1 MLQQFLNETEIEET
15 NKNNEIFKIC
25 FCYNTLSLLVKDLN
39 KFNQK
44 ENEKIENQNNDWL
57 FYIKNYVILKKIPK
71 NENLNKVI
79 DIVEKHIRLQ

>member
-15 NKNNEIFKIC
+15 NKNNEIFKIY
-25 FCYNTLSLLVKDLN
+25 FWYNTLSLLVKDLN
-39 KFNQK
+39 KFNQN
-44 ENEKIENQNNDWL
+44 ENEKIENRNNDWL

-79 DIVEKHIRLQ
+79 DIVEKNIRLQ

>member
-1 MLQQFLNETEIEET
+1 MLQQFLNETEIEEI

-57 FYIKNYVILKKIPK
+57 FYIKNYVILKTIPK

>member
-15 NKNNEIFKIC
+15 NKNNEIFKIY
-25 FCYNTLSLLVKDLN
+25 FWYNTLSLLVKDLN
-39 KFNQK
+39 KFNQN

-79 DIVEKHIRLQ
+79 DIVEKNIRLQ

>member
-1 MLQQFLNETEIEET
+1 MLQQFLNETEIEEI